1 MWLAAGSMDEL
12 ILHGA
17 KAIRESSADRDVNC
31 KNLSIAIVDGAG
43 NFRQFVSPQGN
54 VVKD

>member
-1 MWLAAGSMDEL
+1 MDEL